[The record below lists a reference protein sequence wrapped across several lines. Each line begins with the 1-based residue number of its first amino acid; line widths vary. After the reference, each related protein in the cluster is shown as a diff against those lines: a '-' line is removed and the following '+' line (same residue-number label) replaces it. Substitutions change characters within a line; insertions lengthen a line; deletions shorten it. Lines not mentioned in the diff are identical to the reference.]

1 MKNILL
7 IGLGRFGKTVAAEL
21 DKLGHQVMAVDSRE
35 RCVNE
40 VVDFVTNAQIG
51 NSTNPEFLK
60 SLGVDNYDVCIVTIK
75 KDFQSSLETTTLLKD
90 LGAKFVVSRAASDF
104 HARFLLRNGA
114 DKVVFPEKQMAK
126 WTAVR
131 YSSNHMLDYVELDEN
146 VSIFELNVP
155 DSWLG
160 KTVAQIDVR
169 KKYNIN
175 ILGMFI
181 DGKLSVTI
189 GPDTVFTAEHPILI
203 LGNYKDVQKCFKL

>member
-7 IGLGRFGKTVAAEL
+7 IGMGRFGKTMAAEL

-35 RCVNE
+35 KCINE
-40 VVDFVTNAQIG
+40 CIDFVTSAQIG
-51 NSTNPEFLK
+51 DATNPEFLNG
-60 SLGVDNYDVCIVTIK
+60 LGIDNYDVCIVTIK

-90 LGAKFVVSRAASDF
+90 LGAKLVVSRAASDF

-114 DKVVFPEKQMAK
+114 DKVIFPEKQMAK
-126 WTAVR
+126 WAAVR
-131 YSSNHMLDYVELDEN
+131 YGSNNMLDYVELDEN
-146 VSIFELNVP
+146 VSIFELDVP
-155 DSWLG
+155 HSWVG

-175 ILGMFI
+175 ILGMFTN
-181 DGKLSVTI
+181 GKLSVTM
-189 GPDTVFTAEHPILI
+189 GPDTVFTAEHPILV

>member
-7 IGLGRFGKTVAAEL
+7 IGMGRFGKTMAAEL
-21 DKLGHQVMAVDSRE
+21 EKLGHQVMAVDNRE
-35 RCVNE
+35 RCIDE
-40 VVDFVTNAQIG
+40 CVDFVTSAQIG
-51 NSTNPEFLK
+51 DSTNPEFLE
-60 SLGVDNYDVCIVTIK
+60 SLGVESFDVCIVTIK
-75 KDFQSSLETTTLLKD
+75 KDFQSSLETTMLLKD

-146 VSIFELNVP
+146 VSIFELDVP
-155 DSWLG
+155 TSWVG

-175 ILGMFI
+175 VLGMFI
-181 DGKLSVTI
+181 DGKLSATM
-189 GPDTVFTAEHPILI
+189 GPETVFVAEHPILV